1 MWPDRIAV
9 VRHAER
15 AGNAVETS
23 RVARQSINSEA
34 RGWLS
39 AGKEIVKNVKG
50 LEFNVLRRF
59 MRANIRAVKFQKPSG
74 TALVTAALL
83 ILLPTLAVLQYQWVG
98 QLSTA
103 ARERLQRNVR
113 IAAAQFR
120 EAFDGEL
127 VRAVLSLQVGPAT
140 VREGAS
146 ERYSDR
152 YNTWLNTAG
161 HPQIVSSVLVVDGD
175 TGQLRLR
182 RWNADVDAL
191 EAAEWRPPLETL
203 RPLIEQEFRD
213 FNAGRAFDRRPVLG
227 GEDSLIL
234 VPLRNLVVPP
244 RPTPGPQTVTPVF
257 GFTIIELNMQ
267 YIREQMLPELAS
279 RHFTHVEG
287 DVYRVA
293 VTAAGNPGN
302 VLYRS
307 DPDAP
312 VDPDQADAS
321 ASLFGIGSQAFFFG
335 RPPRPPVGD
344 GARRSDAPRLREDTL
359 TDPTR
364 PEPADDVSRWQLLVQ
379 HQSGSLEAAVARAR
393 RQNLAISFGVLL
405 LLTVSIAL
413 LAAASRRAHRLAR
426 QQMEFVAGVSHELR
440 TPVAVI
446 RSAAENLSHG
456 VVDSGD
462 RVKRYGRLLETE
474 ARRLGEMVER
484 VLQYAGIESGLAKG
498 ARVPLSPADIIEGAI
513 ESSVALLEP
522 EHVVIER
529 DFMPNPPSVVGDAAA
544 LRSAVQNLIANAV
557 KYGGRDRWVGIR
569 IEQGRLRRRAEV
581 WITVSDHGDGI
592 PASELPHIFDPF
604 YRGADAVVRQVH
616 GNGLGLS
623 LVRQIVA
630 AHGGRVTVTTRSGAG
645 SSFTIALPS
654 AEPDQ
659 QTAAVASQLQTTHS

>member
-1 MWPDRIAV
+1 V
-9 VRHAER
+9 
-15 AGNAVETS
+15 
-23 RVARQSINSEA
+23 
-34 RGWLS
+34 
-39 AGKEIVKNVKG
+39 
-50 LEFNVLRRF
+50 
-59 MRANIRAVKFQKPSG
+59 
-74 TALVTAALL
+74 ALL

-113 IAAAQFR
+113 IAAAQFK

-127 VRAVLSLQVGPAT
+127 IRAVLNLQVGPAT
-140 VREGAS
+140 VREGVS

-152 YNTWLNTAG
+152 YNTWLNTAT
-161 HPQIVSSVLVVDGD
+161 HPQIVSNVLVVDGD
-175 TGQLRLR
+175 GGPLRLR
-182 RWNADVDAL
+182 RWNPDVDAL
-191 EAAEWRPPLETL
+191 EAAEWRAPLEK
-203 RPLIEQEFRD
+203 FRSQLEEEYRN
-213 FNAGRAFDRRPVLG
+213 FKEGRAFDRRPTLR

-234 VPLRNLVVPP
+234 VPLRNLVVPA

-257 GFTIIELNMQ
+257 GFTIIELNMP

-293 VTAAGNPGN
+293 VTATADAEN

-312 VDPDQADAS
+312 VDPTRADAS
-321 ASLFGIGSQAFFFG
+321 ASLLGAGPQAFFFG
-335 RPPRPPVGD
+335 RPARPSVGD
-344 GARRSDAPRLREDTL
+344 GARRDEGTRLRGEEPLAGRPGPGAEEDFG
-359 TDPTR
+359 
-364 PEPADDVSRWQLLVQ
+364 RWRLLVQ

-405 LLTVSIAL
+405 LLTLSIAL
-413 LAAASRRAHRLAR
+413 LAATSRRAHRLAR

-462 RVKRYGRLLETE
+462 RVKRYGQLLETE

-484 VLQYAGIESGLAKG
+484 VLQYAGIESGLATG
-498 ARVPLSPADIIEGAI
+498 ARVPLAPTEVIEGAI
-513 ESSVALLEP
+513 ESSLTLLGP
-522 EHVVIER
+522 EEITIER
-529 DFMPNPPSVVGDAAA
+529 NFIPNPPAVVGDAAA
-544 LRSAVQNLIANAV
+544 LRSAIQNLIANAV

-569 IEQGRLRRRAEV
+569 VEHGRQRRRPEV
-581 WITVSDHGDGI
+581 WITISDHGAGI

-604 YRGADAVVRQVH
+604 YRGADAVARQVH

-630 AHGGRVTVTTRSGAG
+630 AHGGRVTVTTRAGAG

-659 QTAAVASQLQTTHS
+659 RATAVASQLQTTHS

>member
-1 MWPDRIAV
+1 MHV
-9 VRHAER
+9 
-15 AGNAVETS
+15 
-23 RVARQSINSEA
+23 
-34 RGWLS
+34 
-39 AGKEIVKNVKG
+39 
-50 LEFNVLRRF
+50 
-59 MRANIRAVKFQKPSG
+59 NIRPVKLKKPSG
-74 TALVTAALL
+74 TTLVTVALL

-113 IAAAQFR
+113 IAAAQFK

-127 VRAVLSLQVGPAT
+127 IRAVLSLQVGPQT
-140 VREGAS
+140 VREGVS

-152 YNTWLNTAG
+152 YNTWLNTAS
-161 HPQIVSSVLVVDGD
+161 HPQIVSNVLVVDGD
-175 TGQLRLR
+175 SGQLRLR
-182 RWNADVDAL
+182 RWNPDRDAL
-191 EAAEWRPPLETL
+191 EATEWQPPLDKWRSQL
-203 RPLIEQEFRD
+203 EQEFRD
-213 FNAGRAFDRRPVLG
+213 FNAGLAFDRRAALR

-234 VPLRNLVVPP
+234 VPLRNLVVPA

-257 GFTIIELNMQ
+257 GFTIVELNMP
-267 YIREQMLPELAS
+267 YIREQMLPELAA

-293 VTAAGNPGN
+293 VTATDDAEN

-312 VDPDQADAS
+312 VDPLRADAS
-321 ASLFGIGSQAFFFG
+321 ASLFGMNFQGFPFG
-335 RPPRPPVGD
+335 RPPRPPIGD
-344 GARRSDAPRLREDTL
+344 NTRRQEGTRLRSEEPL
-359 TDPTR
+359 GVR
-364 PEPADDVSRWQLLVQ
+364 AAAPEEELGRWRLLVQ

-413 LAAASRRAHRLAR
+413 LAATSRRAHRLAR

-462 RVKRYGRLLETE
+462 RVKRYGQLLETE

-484 VLQYAGIESGLAKG
+484 VLQYAGIESGLATG
-498 ARVPLSPADIIEGAI
+498 ARVPVAPTEIIEGAI
-513 ESSVALLEP
+513 ESSLTLLGSEDIT
-522 EHVVIER
+522 IER
-529 DFMPNPPSVVGDAAA
+529 NFIPNPPTVVGDAAA
-544 LRSAVQNLIANAV
+544 LRSAIQNLIANAV
-557 KYGGRDRWVGIR
+557 KYGGNDRWVGIR
-569 IEQGRLRRRAEV
+569 VEHGRQRRRPEV
-581 WITVSDHGDGI
+581 WITISDHGGGI

-604 YRGADAVVRQVH
+604 YRGADAVARQVH

-630 AHGGRVTVTTRSGAG
+630 AHGGRVTVTTRAGAG

-659 QTAAVASQLQTTHS
+659 RATAVASQLQTTHS

>member
-1 MWPDRIAV
+1 MHV
-9 VRHAER
+9 
-15 AGNAVETS
+15 
-23 RVARQSINSEA
+23 
-34 RGWLS
+34 
-39 AGKEIVKNVKG
+39 
-50 LEFNVLRRF
+50 
-59 MRANIRAVKFQKPSG
+59 NIRPVTLKKPSG
-74 TALVTAALL
+74 ATLVTAALL

-120 EAFDGEL
+120 EGFDGEI

-140 VREGAS
+140 VREGVS

-152 YNTWLNTAG
+152 YNTWLNTAA
-161 HPQIVSSVLVVDGD
+161 HPQIVSNVLVVDGD
-175 TGQLRLR
+175 SGLLRLR
-182 RWNADVDAL
+182 RWNPDLDAL
-191 EAAEWRPPLETL
+191 EATEWRAPLEQW
-203 RPLIEQEFRD
+203 RPQIEEEFRD
-213 FNAGRAFDRRPVLG
+213 FNAGRPVDRRPVLR
-227 GEDSLIL
+227 GEDSLIV

-244 RPTPGPQTVTPVF
+244 RPSPGPQTVTPMF
-257 GFTIIELNMQ
+257 GFTIIELNMA

-279 RHFTHVEG
+279 RHFTHVES

-293 VTAAGNPGN
+293 VTDADDSTS

-312 VDPDQADAS
+312 VDSSHADAS
-321 ASLFGIGSQAFFFG
+321 ASLFGIGNQAFFFG

-344 GARRSDAPRLREDTL
+344 VPPRSEGPRLRSEEALADQPG
-359 TDPTR
+359 DR
-364 PEPADDVSRWQLLVQ
+364 PVDDFGRWRLLVQ

-405 LLTVSIAL
+405 LLTISIGL
-413 LAAASRRAHRLAR
+413 LAATSRRAHRLAR

-456 VVDSGD
+456 VVGSGD
-462 RVKRYGRLLETE
+462 RVKRYGQLLETE

-498 ARVPLSPADIIEGAI
+498 ARLPLAPADIIEGAI
-513 ESSVALLEP
+513 ESAVTLLEP
-522 EHVVIER
+522 EQITIER
-529 DFMPNPPSVVGDAAA
+529 DFMQNPPTVLGDAAA

-557 KYGGRDRWVGIR
+557 KYGGRDRWVGIK
-569 IEQGRLRRRAEV
+569 IEHGRQRRRPEV
-581 WITVSDHGDGI
+581 WITVSDHGEGI

-604 YRGADAVVRQVH
+604 YRGADAVARQVH

-630 AHGGRVTVTTRSGAG
+630 AHGGRVTVTTRAGAG

-659 QTAAVASQLQTTHS
+659 RATAVASQLQTTHS

>member
-1 MWPDRIAV
+1 M
-9 VRHAER
+9 HATLR
-15 AGNAVETS
+15 P
-23 RVARQSINSEA
+23 
-34 RGWLS
+34 
-39 AGKEIVKNVKG
+39 VK
-50 LEFNVLRRF
+50 LL
-59 MRANIRAVKFQKPSG
+59 KPSG
-74 TALVTAALL
+74 TTLVTAALL

-98 QLSTA
+98 ELSTA

-120 EAFDGEL
+120 EGFDGEII
-127 VRAVLSLQVGPAT
+127 RAAMNLQVGPAT
-140 VREGAS
+140 VREGVS

-152 YNTWLNTAG
+152 YNAWLNTAG
-161 HPQIVSSVLVVDGD
+161 HPQIVSNVLVVDGNQ
-175 TGQLRLR
+175 GVLRLR
-182 RWNADVDAL
+182 RWNPDLDAL
-191 EAAEWRPPLETL
+191 EPIEWRPPLEMW
-203 RPLIEQEFRD
+203 RAQIEQEFRD
-213 FNAGRAFDRRPVLG
+213 FNNGKPIDRRQLLR
-227 GEDSLIL
+227 GEDSLVV
-234 VPLRNLVVPP
+234 VPLRNLVLPA
-244 RPTPGPQTVTPVF
+244 RPAPGPQTVTPVF
-257 GFTIIELNMQ
+257 GFTIIELNMP

-293 VTAAGNPGN
+293 VTDADDLTS

-312 VDPDQADAS
+312 IDARRADAS
-321 ASLFGIGSQAFFFG
+321 AALFGIGTQAFFFG
-335 RPPRPPVGD
+335 RAPRSPITEA
-344 GARRSDAPRLREDTL
+344 ARRGAGTRLRSEELTGAGSGIDEDFG
-359 TDPTR
+359 
-364 PEPADDVSRWQLLVQ
+364 RWRLLVQ
-379 HQSGSLEAAVARAR
+379 HESGSLEAAVARAR

-405 LLTVSIAL
+405 LLTLSIAL

-462 RVKRYGRLLETE
+462 RVKRYGQLLETE

-498 ARVPLSPADIIEGAI
+498 TRVPLTPTEIIEGAI
-513 ESSVALLEP
+513 ESSLTMLGP
-522 EHVVIER
+522 EQILIER
-529 DFMPNPPSVVGDAAA
+529 DFIPDPPMVVGDAAA
-544 LRSAVQNLIANAV
+544 LRSAIQNLIANAV
-557 KYGGRDRWVGIR
+557 KYGGRDRWVGVK
-569 IEQGRLRRRAEV
+569 IEHGRQRRRPEV

-604 YRGADAVVRQVH
+604 YRGADAVARQVH

-630 AHGGRVTVTTRSGAG
+630 AHSGRVTVTTRAGAG

-659 QTAAVASQLQTTHS
+659 RPSAVASQLQTTHS

>member
-1 MWPDRIAV
+1 MHV
-9 VRHAER
+9 
-15 AGNAVETS
+15 
-23 RVARQSINSEA
+23 
-34 RGWLS
+34 
-39 AGKEIVKNVKG
+39 
-50 LEFNVLRRF
+50 
-59 MRANIRAVKFQKPSG
+59 NIRPVKLKKPSG
-74 TALVTAALL
+74 TTLVTVALL

-113 IAAAQFR
+113 IAAAQFK

-127 VRAVLSLQVGPAT
+127 IRAVLSLQVGPQT
-140 VREGAS
+140 VREGVS

-152 YNTWLNTAG
+152 YNTWLNTAS
-161 HPQIVSSVLVVDGD
+161 HPQIVSNVLVVDGD
-175 TGQLRLR
+175 SGQLRLR
-182 RWNADVDAL
+182 RWNPDIDAL
-191 EAAEWRPPLETL
+191 EPTQWQPPLDKWRSQL
-203 RPLIEQEFRD
+203 EQEFRD
-213 FNAGRAFDRRPVLG
+213 FNAGLAFDRRAALR

-234 VPLRNLVVPP
+234 VPLRNLVVPA

-257 GFTIIELNMQ
+257 GFTIVELNMP
-267 YIREQMLPELAS
+267 YIREQMLPELAA

-293 VTAAGNPGN
+293 VTATDDAEN

-312 VDPDQADAS
+312 VDPLRGDAS
-321 ASLFGIGSQAFFFG
+321 ASLFGMNFQGFPFG
-335 RPPRPPVGD
+335 RPPRPPIGD
-344 GARRSDAPRLREDTL
+344 NTRRQESTRLRSEEPL
-359 TDPTR
+359 GVR
-364 PEPADDVSRWQLLVQ
+364 AAAPEEELGRWRLLVQ

-413 LAAASRRAHRLAR
+413 LAATSRRAHRLAR

-462 RVKRYGRLLETE
+462 RVKRYGQLLETE
-474 ARRLGEMVER
+474 GRRLGEMVER
-484 VLQYAGIESGLAKG
+484 VLQYAGIESGLATG
-498 ARVPLSPADIIEGAI
+498 ARVPVAPTEIIEGAI
-513 ESSVALLEP
+513 ESSLTLLGSEDIT
-522 EHVVIER
+522 IER
-529 DFMPNPPSVVGDAAA
+529 TFIPNPPTVVGDAAA
-544 LRSAVQNLIANAV
+544 LRSAIQNLIANAV
-557 KYGGRDRWVGIR
+557 KYGGNDRWVGIR
-569 IEQGRLRRRAEV
+569 VEHGRQRRRPEV
-581 WITVSDHGDGI
+581 WITISDHGGGI

-604 YRGADAVVRQVH
+604 YRGADAVARQVH

-630 AHGGRVTVTTRSGAG
+630 AHGGRVTVTTRAGAG

-659 QTAAVASQLQTTHS
+659 RATAVASQLQTTHS

>member
-1 MWPDRIAV
+1 MHV
-9 VRHAER
+9 
-15 AGNAVETS
+15 
-23 RVARQSINSEA
+23 
-34 RGWLS
+34 
-39 AGKEIVKNVKG
+39 
-50 LEFNVLRRF
+50 
-59 MRANIRAVKFQKPSG
+59 NIRPVKLKKPSG
-74 TALVTAALL
+74 ATLVTAALL

-120 EAFDGEL
+120 EGFDGEI

-140 VREGAS
+140 VREGVS

-152 YNTWLNTAG
+152 YNTWLNTAA
-161 HPQIVSSVLVVDGD
+161 HPQIVSNVLVVDGD
-175 TGQLRLR
+175 SRQLRLR
-182 RWNADVDAL
+182 RWNPELDAL
-191 EAAEWRPPLETL
+191 EATEWRPPLERW
-203 RPLIEQEFRD
+203 RPQIEEEFRD
-213 FNAGRAFDRRPVLG
+213 FNAGRPFDRRPVLR
-227 GEDSLIL
+227 GEDSLIV

-244 RPTPGPQTVTPVF
+244 RPTPGPQTVTPMF
-257 GFTIIELNMQ
+257 GFTIIELNMA
-267 YIREQMLPELAS
+267 YIREQMLPELAA

-293 VTAAGNPGN
+293 VTDADDSSS

-312 VDPDQADAS
+312 VDSSRADAS
-321 ASLFGIGSQAFFFG
+321 ASLFGIGHQAFFFG
-335 RPPRPPVGD
+335 RPPRAPVADVPPRNEGT
-344 GARRSDAPRLREDTL
+344 RLRSEEALPGQAGD
-359 TDPTR
+359 R
-364 PEPADDVSRWQLLVQ
+364 PVDDFGRWRLLVQ

-405 LLTVSIAL
+405 LLTISIGL
-413 LAAASRRAHRLAR
+413 LAATSRRAHRLAR

-456 VVDSGD
+456 VVGSGD
-462 RVKRYGRLLETE
+462 RVKRYGQLLETE

-484 VLQYAGIESGLAKG
+484 VLQYAGIESGPAKG
-498 ARVPLSPADIIEGAI
+498 SRVPLAPTELIEGAI
-513 ESSVALLEP
+513 ESAITLFEP
-522 EHVVIER
+522 ESVTIER
-529 DFMPNPPSVVGDAAA
+529 DFIQDPPTVLGDAAA

-557 KYGGRDRWVGIR
+557 KYGGRDRWVGIK
-569 IEQGRLRRRAEV
+569 IEHGRQRRRPEV
-581 WITVSDHGDGI
+581 WITVSDHGVGI

-604 YRGADAVVRQVH
+604 YRGADAVARQVH

-623 LVRQIVA
+623 LVRKIVA
-630 AHGGRVTVTTRSGAG
+630 AHGGRVTVTTRAGAG
-645 SSFTIALPS
+645 SSFTIALPA

-659 QTAAVASQLQTTHS
+659 RASAVASQLQTTHS

>member
-1 MWPDRIAV
+1 MHV
-9 VRHAER
+9 
-15 AGNAVETS
+15 
-23 RVARQSINSEA
+23 
-34 RGWLS
+34 
-39 AGKEIVKNVKG
+39 
-50 LEFNVLRRF
+50 
-59 MRANIRAVKFQKPSG
+59 NIRPVKLKKPSG
-74 TALVTAALL
+74 TTLVTLALL

-127 VRAVLSLQVGPAT
+127 IRAVLSLQVGPQT
-140 VREGAS
+140 VREGVS

-152 YNTWLNTAG
+152 YNTWLNTAS
-161 HPQIVSSVLVVDGD
+161 HPQIVSNVLVVDGD
-175 TGQLRLR
+175 SGQLRLR
-182 RWNADVDAL
+182 RWNPDIDAL
-191 EAAEWRPPLETL
+191 EATEWQPPLDKWRPQL
-203 RPLIEQEFRD
+203 EQEFRD
-213 FNAGRAFDRRPVLG
+213 FNAGLTFDRRAPLR

-234 VPLRNLVVPP
+234 VPLRNLVVPA

-257 GFTIIELNMQ
+257 GFTIVELNMP
-267 YIREQMLPELAS
+267 YIREQMLPELAA

-293 VTAAGNPGN
+293 VTATDDAEN

-312 VDPDQADAS
+312 VDPLRADAS
-321 ASLFGIGSQAFFFG
+321 ASLFGMNFQGFPFG
-335 RPPRPPVGD
+335 RPPRPPIGD
-344 GARRSDAPRLREDTL
+344 STRRQEGTRLRSEEPL
-359 TDPTR
+359 GVR
-364 PEPADDVSRWQLLVQ
+364 AAAPEEELGRWRLLVQ

-413 LAAASRRAHRLAR
+413 LAATSRRAHRLAR

-462 RVKRYGRLLETE
+462 RVKRYGQLLETE

-484 VLQYAGIESGLAKG
+484 VLQYAGIESGLATG
-498 ARVPLSPADIIEGAI
+498 ARVPVAPTEVIEGAI
-513 ESSVALLEP
+513 ESSLTLLGSEDIT
-522 EHVVIER
+522 IER
-529 DFMPNPPSVVGDAAA
+529 NFIPNPPTVVGDAAA
-544 LRSAVQNLIANAV
+544 LRSAIQNLIANAV
-557 KYGGRDRWVGIR
+557 KYGGGDRWVGIR
-569 IEQGRLRRRAEV
+569 VEHGRQRRRPEV
-581 WITVSDHGDGI
+581 WITISDHGGGI

-604 YRGADAVVRQVH
+604 YRGADAVARQVH

-630 AHGGRVTVTTRSGAG
+630 AHGGRVTVTTRAGAG

-659 QTAAVASQLQTTHS
+659 RATAVASQLQTTHS

>member
-1 MWPDRIAV
+1 MHV
-9 VRHAER
+9 
-15 AGNAVETS
+15 
-23 RVARQSINSEA
+23 
-34 RGWLS
+34 
-39 AGKEIVKNVKG
+39 
-50 LEFNVLRRF
+50 
-59 MRANIRAVKFQKPSG
+59 NIRPVKLKKPSG
-74 TALVTAALL
+74 TTLVTVALL

-127 VRAVLSLQVGPAT
+127 IRAILSLQVGPQT
-140 VREGAS
+140 VREGVS

-152 YNTWLNTAG
+152 YNTWLNTAS
-161 HPQIVSSVLVVDGD
+161 HPQIVSHVLVVDGD
-175 TGQLRLR
+175 SGQLRLR
-182 RWNADVDAL
+182 RWNPDIDAL
-191 EAAEWRPPLETL
+191 EATEWQPPLDKWRSQL
-203 RPLIEQEFRD
+203 EQEFRD
-213 FNAGRAFDRRPVLG
+213 FNAGLAFDRRAALR

-234 VPLRNLVVPP
+234 VPLRNLVVPA

-257 GFTIIELNMQ
+257 GFTIVELNMP
-267 YIREQMLPELAS
+267 YFREQMLPELAA

-293 VTAAGNPGN
+293 VTATDDAEN

-312 VDPDQADAS
+312 VDPLRADAS
-321 ASLFGIGSQAFFFG
+321 ASLFGMNFQGFPFG
-335 RPPRPPVGD
+335 RPPRPPIGD
-344 GARRSDAPRLREDTL
+344 STRRQEGTRLRSEEPL
-359 TDPTR
+359 GVR
-364 PEPADDVSRWQLLVQ
+364 AAAPEEELGRWRLLVQ

-413 LAAASRRAHRLAR
+413 LAATSRRAHRLAR

-462 RVKRYGRLLETE
+462 RVKRYGQLLETE

-484 VLQYAGIESGLAKG
+484 VLQYAGIESGLATG
-498 ARVPLSPADIIEGAI
+498 ARVPVAPTEIIEGAI
-513 ESSVALLEP
+513 ESSLTLLGSED
-522 EHVVIER
+522 VTIER
-529 DFMPNPPSVVGDAAA
+529 NFIPNPPTVVGDAAA
-544 LRSAVQNLIANAV
+544 LRSAIQNLIANAV
-557 KYGGRDRWVGIR
+557 KYGGNDRWVGIR
-569 IEQGRLRRRAEV
+569 VEHGRQRRRPEV
-581 WITVSDHGDGI
+581 WITISDHGSGI

-604 YRGADAVVRQVH
+604 YRGADAVARQVH

-630 AHGGRVTVTTRSGAG
+630 AHGGRVTVTTRAGAG

-659 QTAAVASQLQTTHS
+659 RATAVASQLQTTHS

>member
-1 MWPDRIAV
+1 MHV
-9 VRHAER
+9 
-15 AGNAVETS
+15 
-23 RVARQSINSEA
+23 
-34 RGWLS
+34 
-39 AGKEIVKNVKG
+39 
-50 LEFNVLRRF
+50 
-59 MRANIRAVKFQKPSG
+59 NIRPVKLKKPSG
-74 TALVTAALL
+74 TTLVTVALL

-127 VRAVLSLQVGPAT
+127 IRAVLSLQVGPQT
-140 VREGAS
+140 VREGVS

-152 YNTWLNTAG
+152 YNTWLNTAS
-161 HPQIVSSVLVVDGD
+161 HPQIVSNVLVVDGD
-175 TGQLRLR
+175 SGQLRLR
-182 RWNADVDAL
+182 RWNPDRDAL
-191 EAAEWRPPLETL
+191 EATEWQPPLDKWRSQL
-203 RPLIEQEFRD
+203 EQEFRD
-213 FNAGRAFDRRPVLG
+213 FNAGLAFDRRAALR

-234 VPLRNLVVPP
+234 VPLRNLVVPA

-257 GFTIIELNMQ
+257 GFTIVELNMP
-267 YIREQMLPELAS
+267 YIREQMLPELAA

-293 VTAAGNPGN
+293 VTASDDAEN

-312 VDPDQADAS
+312 VDPLRADAS
-321 ASLFGIGSQAFFFG
+321 ASLFGMNFQGFPFG
-335 RPPRPPVGD
+335 RPPRPPIGD
-344 GARRSDAPRLREDTL
+344 STRRQESTRLRGEEPL
-359 TDPTR
+359 GVR
-364 PEPADDVSRWQLLVQ
+364 AAAPEEELGRWRLLVQ

-413 LAAASRRAHRLAR
+413 LAATSRRAHRLAR

-462 RVKRYGRLLETE
+462 RVKRYGQLLETE

-484 VLQYAGIESGLAKG
+484 VLQYAGIESGLATG
-498 ARVPLSPADIIEGAI
+498 ARVPVAPTEIIEGAI
-513 ESSVALLEP
+513 ESSLTLLGSED
-522 EHVVIER
+522 VTIER
-529 DFMPNPPSVVGDAAA
+529 NFIPNPPTVVGDAAA
-544 LRSAVQNLIANAV
+544 LRSAIQNLIANAV
-557 KYGGRDRWVGIR
+557 KYGGNDRWVGIR
-569 IEQGRLRRRAEV
+569 VEHGRQRRRPEV
-581 WITVSDHGDGI
+581 WITISDHGSGI

-604 YRGADAVVRQVH
+604 YRGADAVARQVH

-630 AHGGRVTVTTRSGAG
+630 AHGGRVTVTTRAGAG

-659 QTAAVASQLQTTHS
+659 RATAVASQLQTTHS

>member
-1 MWPDRIAV
+1 M
-9 VRHAER
+9 H
-15 AGNAVETS
+15 
-23 RVARQSINSEA
+23 
-34 RGWLS
+34 
-39 AGKEIVKNVKG
+39 
-50 LEFNVLRRF
+50 
-59 MRANIRAVKFQKPSG
+59 ANIRPVKLEKPSG
-74 TALVTAALL
+74 TTLVTAALV

-120 EAFDGEL
+120 EAFDGEI

-140 VREGAS
+140 VREGVS

-152 YNTWLNTAG
+152 YNTWLNTAS
-161 HPQIVSSVLVVDGD
+161 HPQIVSNVLVVDGD
-175 TGQLRLR
+175 AGQLRLR
-182 RWNADVDAL
+182 RWNPDVDAL
-191 EAAEWRPPLETL
+191 EATEWRAPLEKW
-203 RPLIEQEFRD
+203 RSQIEQEFRD
-213 FNAGRAFDRRPVLG
+213 FTAGRAFDRRLVLR

-234 VPLRNLVVPP
+234 VPLRNLVVPA
-244 RPTPGPQTVTPVF
+244 RPTRGPQTVTPMF
-257 GFTIIELNMQ
+257 GFTVIELNMP
-267 YIREQMLPELAS
+267 YIRTQMLPELAS

-293 VTAAGNPGN
+293 VTATDDPHN

-312 VDPDQADAS
+312 VDPLRADAS
-321 ASLFGIGSQAFFFG
+321 ASLFGVGNQAFFFG
-335 RPPRPPVGD
+335 RPPRPPVGEVPGREQGTRVRSEESLGDRD
-344 GARRSDAPRLREDTL
+344 GAAPLREFG
-359 TDPTR
+359 
-364 PEPADDVSRWQLLVQ
+364 RWQLLVQ

-393 RQNLAISFGVLL
+393 RQNLALSFGVLL
-405 LLTVSIAL
+405 LLTLSIGL
-413 LAAASRRAHRLAR
+413 LAATSRRAHRLAR

-462 RVKRYGRLLETE
+462 RVKRYGQLLETE

-498 ARVPLSPADIIEGAI
+498 AMTAVAPTDIIEGAI
-513 ESSVALLEP
+513 ESSVPLLEP
-522 EHVVIER
+522 EHVTIER
-529 DFMPNPPSVVGDAAA
+529 DFMANPPTVLGDAAA

-557 KYGGRDRWVGIR
+557 KYGGRDHWIGIKV
-569 IEQGRLRRRAEV
+569 EQGRQRRPPEV
-581 WITVSDHGDGI
+581 WITVSDHGGGI

-604 YRGADAVVRQVH
+604 YRGADAVARQVH

-630 AHGGRVTVTTRSGAG
+630 AHGGRVTVTTRAGAG

-659 QTAAVASQLQTTHS
+659 RASAVASQLQTTHS

>member
-1 MWPDRIAV
+1 M
-9 VRHAER
+9 H
-15 AGNAVETS
+15 
-23 RVARQSINSEA
+23 
-34 RGWLS
+34 
-39 AGKEIVKNVKG
+39 
-50 LEFNVLRRF
+50 
-59 MRANIRAVKFQKPSG
+59 ANIRPVKLQKPSG
-74 TALVTAALL
+74 TTLVTVALL

-120 EAFDGEL
+120 EGFDGEI

-140 VREGAS
+140 VREGVS

-161 HPQIVSSVLVVDGD
+161 HPQIVSDVLVVDGD
-175 TGQLRLR
+175 NGQLRLR
-182 RWNADVDAL
+182 RWNPDLDAL
-191 EAAEWRPPLETL
+191 EATEWRPPLEKW
-203 RPLIEQEFRD
+203 RSQIEREFED
-213 FNAGRAFDRRPVLG
+213 FNAGRAFDRRPVLR

-234 VPLRNLVVPP
+234 VPLRNLVVPA

-257 GFTIIELNMQ
+257 GFTIIVLNMP
-267 YIREQMLPELAS
+267 YIREQMLPELAA

-293 VTAAGNPGN
+293 VTESDDPDN

-312 VDPDQADAS
+312 VDPLHADAS
-321 ASLFGIGSQAFFFG
+321 AALFGLGGQSFFFG
-335 RPPRPPVGD
+335 RPPRPPGPD
-344 GARRSDAPRLREDTL
+344 GPRREEGTRLRSQGPLGDAPGSGPAED
-359 TDPTR
+359 PG
-364 PEPADDVSRWQLLVQ
+364 RWRLLVQ

-393 RQNLAISFGVLL
+393 RQNMAISFGVLL
-405 LLTVSIAL
+405 LLTLSIAL
-413 LAAASRRAHRLAR
+413 LAATSRRAHRLAR

-456 VVDSGD
+456 VVDSGE

-484 VLQYAGIESGLAKG
+484 VLQYAGIESGLARG
-498 ARVPLSPADIIEGAI
+498 ARVPLAPTEIIEGAI
-513 ESSVALLEP
+513 ESSITLLGP
-522 EHVVIER
+522 EEVTIER
-529 DFMPNPPSVVGDAAA
+529 DFTPNPPTVVGDAAA
-544 LRSAVQNLIANAV
+544 LRSAMQNLIANAV
-557 KYGGRDRWVGIR
+557 KYGGRDRWVGIKV
-569 IEQGRLRRRAEV
+569 EHGRQRRRPEV
-581 WITVSDHGDGI
+581 WITVSDHGAGI

-604 YRGADAVVRQVH
+604 YRGADAVARQVH

-630 AHGGRVTVTTRSGAG
+630 AHGGRVTVMTRAGAG

-654 AEPDQ
+654 GEPDHRPS
-659 QTAAVASQLQTTHS
+659 TVASQLQTTHS

>member
-1 MWPDRIAV
+1 MHV
-9 VRHAER
+9 
-15 AGNAVETS
+15 
-23 RVARQSINSEA
+23 
-34 RGWLS
+34 
-39 AGKEIVKNVKG
+39 
-50 LEFNVLRRF
+50 
-59 MRANIRAVKFQKPSG
+59 NIRPVTLKKPSG
-74 TALVTAALL
+74 TTLVTVALL

-127 VRAVLSLQVGPAT
+127 IRAVLSLQVGPQT
-140 VREGAS
+140 VREGVS

-152 YNTWLNTAG
+152 YNTWLNTAS
-161 HPQIVSSVLVVDGD
+161 HPQIVSNVLVVDGD
-175 TGQLRLR
+175 SGQLRLR
-182 RWNADVDAL
+182 RWNPDIDAL
-191 EAAEWRPPLETL
+191 EATEWQPPLDKWRSQL
-203 RPLIEQEFRD
+203 EQEFRD
-213 FNAGRAFDRRPVLG
+213 FNAGLTFDRRAPLR

-234 VPLRNLVVPP
+234 VPLRNLVVPA

-257 GFTIIELNMQ
+257 GFTIVELNMP
-267 YIREQMLPELAS
+267 YIREQMLPELAA

-293 VTAAGNPGN
+293 VTATDDAEN

-312 VDPDQADAS
+312 VDPLRADAS
-321 ASLFGIGSQAFFFG
+321 ASLFGMNFQGFPFG
-335 RPPRPPVGD
+335 RPPRPPIGD
-344 GARRSDAPRLREDTL
+344 STRRQEGTRLRSE
-359 TDPTR
+359 
-364 PEPADDVSRWQLLVQ
+364 EPLGVRAAASEEELGRWRLLVQ

-413 LAAASRRAHRLAR
+413 LAATSRRAHRLAR

-462 RVKRYGRLLETE
+462 RVKRYGQLLETE

-484 VLQYAGIESGLAKG
+484 VLQYAGIESGLATG
-498 ARVPLSPADIIEGAI
+498 ARVPVAPTEVIEGAI
-513 ESSVALLEP
+513 ESSLTLLGSEDIT
-522 EHVVIER
+522 IER
-529 DFMPNPPSVVGDAAA
+529 NFIPNPPTVVGDAAA
-544 LRSAVQNLIANAV
+544 LRSAIQNLIANAA
-557 KYGGRDRWVGIR
+557 KYGGNDRWVGIR
-569 IEQGRLRRRAEV
+569 VEHGRQRRRPEV
-581 WITVSDHGDGI
+581 WITISDHGGGI

-604 YRGADAVVRQVH
+604 YRGADAVARQVH

-630 AHGGRVTVTTRSGAG
+630 AHGGRVTVTTRAGAG

-659 QTAAVASQLQTTHS
+659 RATAVASQLQTTHS

>member
-1 MWPDRIAV
+1 M
-9 VRHAER
+9 H
-15 AGNAVETS
+15 
-23 RVARQSINSEA
+23 
-34 RGWLS
+34 
-39 AGKEIVKNVKG
+39 VK
-50 LEFNVLRRF
+50 
-59 MRANIRAVKFQKPSG
+59 IRPVTLKKPSG
-74 TALVTAALL
+74 TTVVTVALL

-127 VRAVLSLQVGPAT
+127 IRAVLSLQVGPQT
-140 VREGAS
+140 VREGVS

-152 YNTWLNTAG
+152 YNTWLNTAS
-161 HPQIVSSVLVVDGD
+161 HPQIVSNVLVVDGD
-175 TGQLRLR
+175 SGQLRLR
-182 RWNADVDAL
+182 RWNPDTDAL
-191 EAAEWRPPLETL
+191 EATEWRAPLDKW
-203 RPLIEQEFRD
+203 RPEFEEELRD
-213 FNAGRAFDRRPVLG
+213 FNAGRAFDRRAALR

-234 VPLRNLVVPP
+234 VPLRNLVVPA
-244 RPTPGPQTVTPVF
+244 RPTPGPATVTPVF
-257 GFTIIELNMQ
+257 GFTILELNMP

-293 VTAAGNPGN
+293 VTATDDTSN

-312 VDPDQADAS
+312 VDPVRADAS
-321 ASLFGIGSQAFFFG
+321 ASLLAMNLQGFFFG
-335 RPPRPPVGD
+335 RPPRPTVGE
-344 GARRSDAPRLREDTL
+344 GPRREEGTRLRTEDPL
-359 TDPTR
+359 AARAGIGPEEDPG
-364 PEPADDVSRWQLLVQ
+364 RWRLLVQ

-393 RQNLAISFGVLL
+393 RQNLAISFGILL
-405 LLTVSIAL
+405 LLTVSVAL
-413 LAAASRRAHRLAR
+413 LAATSRRAHRLAR

-462 RVKRYGRLLETE
+462 RVKRYGQLLETE

-484 VLQYAGIESGLAKG
+484 VLQYAGIESGLATG
-498 ARVPLSPADIIEGAI
+498 ARVPLAPTEIIEGAI
-513 ESSVALLEP
+513 ESSLTLLGSED
-522 EHVVIER
+522 VTIER
-529 DFMPNPPSVVGDAAA
+529 NFMPNPPAVVGDAAA

-557 KYGGRDRWVGIR
+557 KYGGRDRWVGIKV
-569 IEQGRLRRRAEV
+569 EHGRQRRRPEV
-581 WITVSDHGDGI
+581 WITISDHGGGI

-604 YRGADAVVRQVH
+604 YRGADAVARQVH

-630 AHGGRVTVTTRSGAG
+630 AHGGRVTVTTRAGAG

-654 AEPDQ
+654 AQPDPR
-659 QTAAVASQLQTTHS
+659 TTAVASQLQTTHS

>member
-1 MWPDRIAV
+1 M
-9 VRHAER
+9 H
-15 AGNAVETS
+15 
-23 RVARQSINSEA
+23 
-34 RGWLS
+34 
-39 AGKEIVKNVKG
+39 
-50 LEFNVLRRF
+50 
-59 MRANIRAVKFQKPSG
+59 ANIRPVKLTKPSG
-74 TALVTAALL
+74 TTLVTVALL

-120 EAFDGEL
+120 EGFDGEL

-140 VREGAS
+140 AREGVS

-161 HPQIVSSVLVVDGD
+161 HPQIVSNVLVVDAD
-175 TGQLRLR
+175 KDQLRLR
-182 RWNADVDAL
+182 RWNPDIDAL
-191 EAAEWRPPLETL
+191 EAAEWRQPFDKW
-203 RPLIEQEFRD
+203 RAQVEQEFRD
-213 FNAGRAFDRRPVLG
+213 FNAGRAFDRRPVLR
-227 GEDSLIL
+227 GEDSLVL
-234 VPLRNLVVPP
+234 VPLRNLVVPA

-257 GFTIIELNMQ
+257 GFTIIELNMP

-293 VTAAGNPGN
+293 VTATDDSTN

-312 VDPDQADAS
+312 VDQLRADAS
-321 ASLFGIGSQAFFFG
+321 AALFGIGSQAFFFG

-344 GARRSDAPRLREDTL
+344 TARGDEGTRLRTEEALAGRT
-359 TDPTR
+359 TAAA
-364 PEPADDVSRWQLLVQ
+364 ADDFGRWRLLVQ

-413 LAAASRRAHRLAR
+413 LAATSRRAHRLAR

-484 VLQYAGIESGLAKG
+484 VLQYAGIESGLATG
-498 ARVPLSPADIIEGAI
+498 VRVPLAPTDIIEGAI
-513 ESSVALLEP
+513 ESSITLLGARAGHHRAQFHAQP
-522 EHVVIER
+522 
-529 DFMPNPPSVVGDAAA
+529 A
-544 LRSAVQNLIANAV
+544 
-557 KYGGRDRWVGIR
+557 DRGWRRRGSS
-569 IEQGRLRRRAEV
+569 LRRAEPDCQCREV
-581 WITVSDHGDGI
+581 RRPRSMGGHQSRARP
-592 PASELPHIFDPF
+592 PASSAGGLDHRERSWRRAFRHPSSRTSSTRSIAALM
-604 YRGADAVVRQVH
+604 RVARQVH

-630 AHGGRVTVTTRSGAG
+630 AHSGRVTVTTRAGAG

-659 QTAAVASQLQTTHS
+659 RAAAVASQLQTTHS

>member
-1 MWPDRIAV
+1 MLTFAP
-9 VRHAER
+9 
-15 AGNAVETS
+15 
-23 RVARQSINSEA
+23 
-34 RGWLS
+34 
-39 AGKEIVKNVKG
+39 VKLK
-50 LEFNVLRRF
+50 
-59 MRANIRAVKFQKPSG
+59 KPSG
-74 TALVTAALL
+74 TTLVTVALL

-127 VRAVLSLQVGPAT
+127 IRAVLSLQVGPQT
-140 VREGAS
+140 VREGVS

-152 YNTWLNTAG
+152 YNTWLNTAS
-161 HPQIVSSVLVVDGD
+161 HPQIVSNVLVVDGD
-175 TGQLRLR
+175 SGQLRLR
-182 RWNADVDAL
+182 RWNPDRDAL
-191 EAAEWRPPLETL
+191 EATEWQPPLDKWRSQL
-203 RPLIEQEFRD
+203 EQEFRD
-213 FNAGRAFDRRPVLG
+213 FNAGLAFDRRAALR

-234 VPLRNLVVPP
+234 VPLRNLVVPA

-257 GFTIIELNMQ
+257 GFTIVELNMP
-267 YIREQMLPELAS
+267 YIREQMLPELAA

-293 VTAAGNPGN
+293 VTASDDAEN

-312 VDPDQADAS
+312 VYPLRADAS
-321 ASLFGIGSQAFFFG
+321 ASLFGMNFQGFPFG
-335 RPPRPPVGD
+335 RPPRPPIGD
-344 GARRSDAPRLREDTL
+344 STRRQESTRLRGEEPL
-359 TDPTR
+359 GVR
-364 PEPADDVSRWQLLVQ
+364 AAAPEEELGRWRLLVQ

-413 LAAASRRAHRLAR
+413 LAATSRRAHRLAR

-462 RVKRYGRLLETE
+462 RVKRYGQLLETE

-484 VLQYAGIESGLAKG
+484 VLQYAGIESGLATG
-498 ARVPLSPADIIEGAI
+498 ARVPVAPTEIIEGAI
-513 ESSVALLEP
+513 ESSLTLLGSEDIT
-522 EHVVIER
+522 IER
-529 DFMPNPPSVVGDAAA
+529 NFIPNPPTVVGDAAA
-544 LRSAVQNLIANAV
+544 LRSAIQNLIANAV
-557 KYGGRDRWVGIR
+557 KYGGNDRWVGIR
-569 IEQGRLRRRAEV
+569 VEHGRQRRRPEV
-581 WITVSDHGDGI
+581 WITISDHGSGI

-604 YRGADAVVRQVH
+604 YRGADAVARQVH

-630 AHGGRVTVTTRSGAG
+630 AHGGRVTVTTRAGAG

-659 QTAAVASQLQTTHS
+659 RATAVASQLQTTHS

>member
-1 MWPDRIAV
+1 MHV
-9 VRHAER
+9 
-15 AGNAVETS
+15 
-23 RVARQSINSEA
+23 
-34 RGWLS
+34 
-39 AGKEIVKNVKG
+39 
-50 LEFNVLRRF
+50 
-59 MRANIRAVKFQKPSG
+59 NIRPVTLKKPSG
-74 TALVTAALL
+74 TTLVTVALL

-127 VRAVLSLQVGPAT
+127 VRAVLSLQVGPQT
-140 VREGAS
+140 VREGVS

-152 YNTWLNTAG
+152 YNTWLNTAS
-161 HPQIVSSVLVVDGD
+161 HPQIVSNVLVVDGD
-175 TGQLRLR
+175 SGQLRLR
-182 RWNADVDAL
+182 RWNPDIDAL
-191 EAAEWRPPLETL
+191 EATEWQPPLDKWRSQL
-203 RPLIEQEFRD
+203 EQEFRD
-213 FNAGRAFDRRPVLG
+213 FNAGLTFDRRAPLR

-234 VPLRNLVVPP
+234 VPLRNLVVPA

-257 GFTIIELNMQ
+257 GFTIVELNMP
-267 YIREQMLPELAS
+267 YIREQMLPELAA

-293 VTAAGNPGN
+293 VTATDDAEN

-312 VDPDQADAS
+312 VDPLRADAS
-321 ASLFGIGSQAFFFG
+321 ASLFGMNFQGFPFG
-335 RPPRPPVGD
+335 RPPRPPIGD
-344 GARRSDAPRLREDTL
+344 STRRQEGTRLRSEEPL
-359 TDPTR
+359 GVR
-364 PEPADDVSRWQLLVQ
+364 AAAPEEELGRWRLLVQ

-413 LAAASRRAHRLAR
+413 LAATSRRAHRLAR

-462 RVKRYGRLLETE
+462 RVKRYGQLLETE

-484 VLQYAGIESGLAKG
+484 VLQYAGIESGLATG
-498 ARVPLSPADIIEGAI
+498 ARVPVAPTEVIEGAI
-513 ESSVALLEP
+513 ESSLTLLGSEDIT
-522 EHVVIER
+522 IER
-529 DFMPNPPSVVGDAAA
+529 NFIPNPPTVVGDAAA
-544 LRSAVQNLIANAV
+544 LRSAIQNLIANAV
-557 KYGGRDRWVGIR
+557 KYGGGDRWVGIR
-569 IEQGRLRRRAEV
+569 VEHGRQRRRPEV
-581 WITVSDHGDGI
+581 WITISDHGGGI

-604 YRGADAVVRQVH
+604 YRGADAVARQVH

-630 AHGGRVTVTTRSGAG
+630 AHGGRVTVTTRAGAG

-659 QTAAVASQLQTTHS
+659 RATAVASQLQTTHS

>member
-1 MWPDRIAV
+1 MHV
-9 VRHAER
+9 
-15 AGNAVETS
+15 
-23 RVARQSINSEA
+23 
-34 RGWLS
+34 
-39 AGKEIVKNVKG
+39 
-50 LEFNVLRRF
+50 
-59 MRANIRAVKFQKPSG
+59 NIRPVTLKKPSG
-74 TALVTAALL
+74 TTLVTLALL

-127 VRAVLSLQVGPAT
+127 IRAVLSLQVGPQT
-140 VREGAS
+140 VREGVS

-152 YNTWLNTAG
+152 YNTWLNTAS
-161 HPQIVSSVLVVDGD
+161 HPQIVSNVLVVDGD
-175 TGQLRLR
+175 SGQLRLR
-182 RWNADVDAL
+182 RWNPDIDAL
-191 EAAEWRPPLETL
+191 EATKWQPPLDKWRSQL
-203 RPLIEQEFRD
+203 EQEFRD
-213 FNAGRAFDRRPVLG
+213 FNAGLTFDRRAPLR

-234 VPLRNLVVPP
+234 VPLRNLVVPA

-257 GFTIIELNMQ
+257 GFTIVELNMP
-267 YIREQMLPELAS
+267 YIREQMLPELAA

-293 VTAAGNPGN
+293 VTATDDAEN

-312 VDPDQADAS
+312 VDPLRADAS
-321 ASLFGIGSQAFFFG
+321 ASLFGLNFQGFPFG
-335 RPPRPPVGD
+335 RPPRPPIGD
-344 GARRSDAPRLREDTL
+344 STRRQEGTRLRSEEPL
-359 TDPTR
+359 GVR
-364 PEPADDVSRWQLLVQ
+364 AAAPEEELGRWRLLVQ

-413 LAAASRRAHRLAR
+413 LAATSRRAHRLAR

-462 RVKRYGRLLETE
+462 RVKRYGQLLETE

-484 VLQYAGIESGLAKG
+484 VLQYAGIESGLATG
-498 ARVPLSPADIIEGAI
+498 ARVPVAPTEIIEGAI
-513 ESSVALLEP
+513 ESSLTLLGSEDIT
-522 EHVVIER
+522 IER
-529 DFMPNPPSVVGDAAA
+529 NFIPNPPTVVGDAAA
-544 LRSAVQNLIANAV
+544 LRSAIQNLIANAV
-557 KYGGRDRWVGIR
+557 KYGGSDRWVGIR
-569 IEQGRLRRRAEV
+569 VEHGRQRRRPEV
-581 WITVSDHGDGI
+581 WITISDHGGGI

-604 YRGADAVVRQVH
+604 YRGADAVARQVH

-630 AHGGRVTVTTRSGAG
+630 AHGGRVTVTTRAGAG

-659 QTAAVASQLQTTHS
+659 RATAVASQLQTTHS